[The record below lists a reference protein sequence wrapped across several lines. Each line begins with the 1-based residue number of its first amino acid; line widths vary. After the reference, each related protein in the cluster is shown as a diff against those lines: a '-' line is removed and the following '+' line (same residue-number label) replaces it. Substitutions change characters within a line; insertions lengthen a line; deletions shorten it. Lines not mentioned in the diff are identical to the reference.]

1 MKLSWSH
8 DGTVVS
14 GAGGNGSVVFG
25 YIVNR
30 QISWAH
36 IEAVLDEDN
45 KISIN
50 DCLHEMNED
59 LDFRERVVN
68 MSMKHNHLVVCTTTQ
83 CYVYNVMNWTSPF
96 VFDVKDSIYLIVQ
109 GAKYF
114 ALIDASQNFIIYN
127 YEGKLV
133 STPKFQGLRVEFL
146 NARHISLSADVLA
159 LIDPSD
165 PKVVRIFD
173 IISGKPS
180 TVTITHSTEIVE
192 MELNQ
197 VEMSSERKMCFIDN
211 NRDMF
216 LTMVHKPD
224 VIKIASI
231 VDSFQWNDS
240 NDMLACIS
248 DGKLLTWFYPNA
260 IYVDRDLMNKAMAT
274 KEAADVGKLAQ
285 MKSFTGNIC
294 TVRRLDGGL
303 ATLSISPYP
312 KVLYEYIDKA
322 DFEKGIRLCRFVKEN
337 TLWACLAAMGIYCRE
352 LNTVEIALAAIDEAD
367 KVQFINYI
375 KELPS
380 EPARNAALAMYCK
393 KVNEAEQILVQARL
407 FYRAIKMNIK
417 LYRWERALD
426 IAVNNKTHVDT
437 VIAYRQRFLQQYSK
451 EEDIDKFKQYTR
463 DIQVDWNTI
472 KAKIRADKDR
482 EAAAQ

>member
-1 MKLSWSH
+1 
-8 DGTVVS
+8 
-14 GAGGNGSVVFG
+14 
-25 YIVNR
+25 
-30 QISWAH
+30 
-36 IEAVLDEDN
+36 
-45 KISIN
+45 
-50 DCLHEMNED
+50 
-59 LDFRERVVN
+59 
-68 MSMKHNHLVVCTTTQ
+68 
-83 CYVYNVMNWTSPF
+83 
-96 VFDVKDSIYLIVQ
+96 
-109 GAKYF
+109 
-114 ALIDASQNFIIYN
+114 
-127 YEGKLV
+127 
-133 STPKFQGLRVEFL
+133 
-146 NARHISLSADVLA
+146 LSADVLA

-211 NRDMF
+211 KRVMF

-393 KVNEAEQILVQARL
+393 KVNEAE
-407 FYRAIKMNIK
+407 
-417 LYRWERALD
+417 
-426 IAVNNKTHVDT
+426 
-437 VIAYRQRFLQQYSK
+437 
-451 EEDIDKFKQYTR
+451 
-463 DIQVDWNTI
+463 
-472 KAKIRADKDR
+472 
-482 EAAAQ
+482 